1 MKYQGNQIIEVIKIN
16 KDKNINKDMDLKIS
30 KLFLLI
36 I

>member
-1 MKYQGNQIIEVIKIN
+1 MKYQGNQIIKVIKIN